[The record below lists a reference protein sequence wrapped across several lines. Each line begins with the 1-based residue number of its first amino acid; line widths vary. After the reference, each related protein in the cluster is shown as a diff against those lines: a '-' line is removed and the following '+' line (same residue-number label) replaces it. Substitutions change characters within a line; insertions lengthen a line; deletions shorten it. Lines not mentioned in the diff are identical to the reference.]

1 MPAINR
7 QPYVNRWL
15 EKAQEDELTCRSLI
29 THRDAAPGPA
39 CFHAQQIAEKYL
51 KALLIRHGQGIPKVH
66 DLKRIA
72 TLLERFEPKIFQL
85 EDEFSILN
93 KYYPATRYPGDF
105 PEGFSW
111 EDAQAA
117 LAAAIRIKAFV
128 SEKMKR

>member
-1 MPAINR
+1 MPAINH
-7 QPYVNRWL
+7 QPYVEQWL

-39 CFHAQQIAEKYL
+39 CFHAQQMAEKCL
-51 KALLIRHGQGIPKVH
+51 KALLITHGQDIPKVH

-72 TLLERFEPKIFQL
+72 TLLERFEPTIFQL
-85 EDEFSILN
+85 DDEFSILN

-111 EDAQAA
+111 EDAKAA
-117 LAAAIRIKAFV
+117 LAAAIRIKEFALG
-128 SEKMKR
+128 KMPK